1 MLPDRILFSIAASLA
16 QGRCDEIRH
25 TGERLAT
32 AAAAKRRVVVRDAR
46 PTPVSTPR
54 APAANA
60 GNPHEEEM
68 PMSRK
73 FTLGEFAQNVAN
85 AITKRGPVDERFT
98 VAAAAPTPSQ
108 EQNGA
113 DGGYAAPP
121 DVRADVA
128 RLVLGEES
136 LLGRTNRTTTA
147 RNSVTIPADAAPAWA
162 TASGPQPKSF
172 GEAQLLAQS
181 KIAAASREVKLQK
194 LDVLI
199 PASDELVEDAPAL
212 DAYLRAVV
220 PARMSFK
227 VDDWLINGDGDGV
240 RMPLGFLK
248 AGAKITQA
256 AEGGQTAATIN
267 LANTSKMFT
276 RIHAA
281 CLPTAVWLAHPE
293 TAPQLQAL
301 GFPHYAPAGVSGGP
315 QPTLH
320 GLPVLY
326 REACAPLGTEGDLL
340 LVDPLSYFA
349 ATRDPPTREDVSIHL
364 WFDYDLSAFRFSM
377 RLGGMPWW
385 AAPITRYKTA
395 TTISTIVSLA
405 TRP

>member
-1 MLPDRILFSIAASLA
+1 
-16 QGRCDEIRH
+16 
-25 TGERLAT
+25 
-32 AAAAKRRVVVRDAR
+32 
-46 PTPVSTPR
+46 
-54 APAANA
+54 
-60 GNPHEEEM
+60 
-68 PMSRK
+68 MSKK
-73 FTLGEFAQNVAN
+73 FTLGELAQNVRN
-85 AITKRGPVDERFT
+85 FVTKRGPVDERFAI
-98 VAAAAPTPSQ
+98 AAAAPTPSQ

-136 LLGRTNRTTTA
+136 LLGRTSRTTTA

-162 TASGPQPKSF
+162 TTGPQPGLD
-172 GEAQLLAQS
+172 GEAQLLTQS
-181 KIAAASREVKLQK
+181 KIAAASREVKLNK

-199 PASDELVEDAPAL
+199 PASDELVDDAPAL

-220 PARMSFK
+220 PARMAFK
-227 VDDWLINGDGDGV
+227 VDDWLINGDGVGK
-240 RMPLGFLK
+240 PLGFLK

-256 AEGGQTAATIN
+256 AEGGQTAATVN

-301 GFPHYAPAGVSGGP
+301 GFPHYAPAGVSGRP
-315 QPTLH
+315 EPTLH

-340 LVDPLSYFA
+340 LIDPTMYFS

-364 WFDYDLSAFRFSM
+364 WFDYDLSAFRFIM

-395 TTISTIVSLA
+395 TTISTVVSLA